1 MFTMIC
7 MIVSLCCVGLV
18 IGFCVKA
25 EKFMGEAKINKQEYL
40 KAKTSYL
47 QINDQYDEMVHTL
60 SDVMKLNRGYKKSL
74 EELNVT
80 VKEQGELIQS
90 LTHDVSVLKEEN
102 RLIKKRLGIYD
113 QITPNYVVKE
123 SFVTKI

>member
-1 MFTMIC
+1 MFTMLC

-25 EKFMGEAKINKQEYL
+25 EKYMGEAKINKQEYL

-47 QINDQYDEMVHTL
+47 QINDQYSEVCNTL
-60 SDVMKLNRGYKKSL
+60 GDVMKLNRGYKKSL
-74 EELNVT
+74 DELSVLI
-80 VKEQGELIQS
+80 KEQGEVINTLQNDIA
-90 LTHDVSVLKEEN
+90 VLKEEN
-102 RLIKKRLGIYD
+102 RIIKKRLGIYD
-113 QITPNYVVKE
+113 QLTPNYVVKE